1 MLSIKGKVHYGLQKS
16 LFSLFVRDKMENMS
30 SRILKFCLFFAVLST
45 LYLFAH
51 YGFAESDADP
61 YLGQSQISYLIGQYP
76 SEKILT
82 SYKNP
87 GDTRVF
93 LLRKETL
100 NAYLRLIEAYKKD
113 HPEERQIPFI
123 VSAQRSFNDQ
133 KGIWEDK
140 FTGKR
145 KMREAV
151 QGKSPNQI
159 VSLILEFSSAP
170 GTSRHHWGTDI
181 DLNALENSYFEKGGR
196 GEKLYSWMT
205 KNAAKYGFCQPYSP
219 KSERGNKGYNEEKWH
234 WSYAKLANRFQKDWE
249 EAYKKGTLNLS
260 GKFQGS
266 EVLGESPLEYV
277 QAVNPNCQSIR

>member
-1 MLSIKGKVHYGLQKS
+1 
-16 LFSLFVRDKMENMS
+16 MENMRS
-30 SRILKFCLFFAVLST
+30 QALKFSFFFILLSIVF
-45 LYLFAH
+45 LAAPDR
-51 YGFAESDADP
+51 FAESESDP
-61 YLGQSQISYLIGQYP
+61 YLGQLPISYLIGQFP
-76 SEKILT
+76 SEKILA

-87 GDTRVF
+87 GDSRAF

-100 NAYLRLIEAYKKD
+100 SAYLRLVDAYKKD

-145 KMREAV
+145 KMRETV
-151 QGKSPNQI
+151 QGKSPTQI
-159 VSLILEFSSAP
+159 VTLILEFSSAP

-181 DLNALENSYFEKGGR
+181 DINALENSYFEKGGR
-196 GEKLYSWMT
+196 GEKLYQWMI
-205 KNAAKYGFCQPYSP
+205 KNASKYGFCQPYSP

-234 WSYAKLANRFQKDWE
+234 WSYAKLANQFQKDWE

-260 GKFQGS
+260 GKFLGS
-266 EVLGESPLEYV
+266 NVLGELPLEYV
-277 QAVNPNCQSIR
+277 HAINPSCRSIR